1 MGYFLH
7 ITRRQHWVDQGD
19 DISFDE
25 FVAYVRSD
33 SEFTYP
39 SQLGDDF
46 ADWRSP
52 RTGYDSWLFWNSGQ
66 IDTKNPETE
75 FIDKMVAIAKSLG
88 AKVQGDDGEVYL
100 SANEVLKDEADQNP
114 APQLPTTVA
123 WSPPAF
129 FRWSLW
135 KQLLAA
141 FAFGCVLLGLKLLIF
156 G

>member
-19 DISFDE
+19 AISFDE
-25 FVAYVRSD
+25 FVAYLRSD

-52 RTGYDSWLFWNSGQ
+52 KTGYDSWLFWNSGQ
-66 IDTKNPETE
+66 IDTKNPESE
-75 FIDKMVAIAKSLG
+75 FVDKMIAVAKSLG

-100 SANEVLKDEADQNP
+100 SATEILKDEADENPP
-114 APQLPTTVA
+114 APVA
-123 WSPPAF
+123 RSSAF
-129 FRWSLW
+129 FRWPLW

-156 G
+156 R